1 VKRDSRSRF
10 PATGFTLVEMMVA
23 MTLGLLLMLV
33 ISQIFLGSKEAYNSI
48 EEVSRLQE
56 NARFA
61 IGQLGRV
68 VRMAAYTTD
77 PLDIVNRATI
87 FPPLAPALDA
97 ADGGGSAS
105 DQITVRYQ
113 GSGTPAA
120 DGTVLDCQGNQI
132 KGGALAVNKYYL
144 ANGVNGRTSLFCDNT
159 GTIGPVTAAVELVP
173 NVENMQVLFGED
185 ITVPSDFAA
194 DRYVT
199 KASVTNMNNVVSVR
213 IALLLT
219 TNDFIAT
226 AVDSNTYTLLDAT
239 YDPVDDRRVRRVYT
253 TTIALRNRAP

>member
-1 VKRDSRSRF
+1 VKRDSRPRS

-23 MTLGLLLMLV
+23 MTLGLLLVLV
-33 ISQIFLGSKEAYNSI
+33 VAQIFLGSKEAYNSI
-48 EEVSRLQE
+48 EEISRLQE

-61 IGQLGRV
+61 IGQLDRV
-68 VRMAAYTTD
+68 VRMASYMTD
-77 PLDIVNRATI
+77 PLGNRTLI
-87 FPPLAPALDA
+87 FPVAARALDA
-97 ADGGGSAS
+97 VDGGGSAS

-120 DGTVLDCQGNQI
+120 DGSVLDCQGNQI
-132 KGGALAVNKYYL
+132 KGGVLAVNRYYL
-144 ANGVNGRTSLFCDNT
+144 ANGANGRTSLFCDNT

-185 ITVPSDFAA
+185 TDADFAA
-194 DRYVT
+194 NRYVT
-199 KASVTNMNNVVSVR
+199 QASVANMDNVVSVR

-226 AVDSNTYTLLDAT
+226 VVDSNTYALLNAT
-239 YDPVDDRRVRRVYT
+239 YNPVADRRVRRVYT
-253 TTIALRNRAP
+253 TTVALRNRAP